1 MLAKLLM
8 LSILLRGVLPLVG
21 VALPSLLLLL
31 LLLLLLFVR
40 LRVPSE
46 VTKLAVQHSK
56 DT

>member
-31 LLLLLLFVR
+31 LLLLLFVR